1 MRRRVSRP
9 VSTAPG
15 VGMGSGM
22 GIVAAVLT
30 LVVSLAGCAT
40 PAPGNGQLPAA
51 DDPVAWAGRLC
62 ASLQPLGALKG
73 QLPAMDPNDPS
84 TGRATLSTYF
94 TSAEQAADQAL
105 TGLAGAG
112 SSPIAGGD
120 DAVAALSGALH
131 RLRDAYHE
139 AKTKID
145 AIDPKDPVGLGTQL
159 PGIFSSLA
167 AASNDAAL
175 NTLGT
180 NAGLNDA
187 VKKAASCSLMSRS
200 AGAGG

>member
-1 MRRRVSRP
+1 MHRRVRRP
-9 VSTAPG
+9 ASTAPG
-15 VGMGSGM
+15 VG
-22 GIVAAVLT
+22 IAVVAAVLA
-30 LVVSLAGCAT
+30 LVVSLAGCTT

-73 QLPAMDPNDPS
+73 QLPALDPNDPS

-105 TGLAGAG
+105 TGLAEAG
-112 SSPIAGGD
+112 PSPIAGGD
-120 DAVAALSGALH
+120 DAVAALGGALH

-145 AIDPKDPVGLGTQL
+145 SIDPKDPVGLGTQL

-180 NAGLNDA
+180 NAALNDA
-187 VKKAASCSLMSRS
+187 VKKAPSCSLMSRS

>member
-1 MRRRVSRP
+1 MLRRVNRP

-15 VGMGSGM
+15 VGMA
-22 GIVAAVLT
+22 VVTAVLA

-40 PAPGNGQLPAA
+40 AGTGNGQLPAA

-62 ASLQPLGALKG
+62 ASLQPLGSLRG
-73 QLPAMDPNDPS
+73 QLPALDPNNPS
-84 TGRATLSTYF
+84 VGRATLSTYF

-105 TGLAGAG
+105 TGLAEAG
-112 SSPIAGGD
+112 PSPIAGGD
-120 DAVAALSGALH
+120 DTVTALRGALH

-139 AKTKID
+139 AKIKID

-159 PGIFSSLA
+159 PGIFSSLT

-175 NTLGT
+175 NALGA
-180 NAGLNDA
+180 NAALNDA
-187 VKKAASCSLMSRS
+187 VKKAPSCALTSRS